1 MYCLTYGRLG
11 LLWSEPSRAIPSGTV
26 LIIASI
32 LQPIKPPIYTGIPP
46 VSGCRSI
53 SSVGSGPVLLAGCS
67 TPSVRPQ
74 RALSRVTAAE
84 NTSFREPALQKCPME
99 TAGTGGS
106 PSRHSCERVGHR
118 VPHGGGAAGQITY
131 WHSIRAGIDGECG
144 YTATLCVFSSLP
156 HMDK

>member
-74 RALSRVTAAE
+74 RALSGVTAAE
-84 NTSFREPALQKCPME
+84 SASFREPALQKCPIG
-99 TAGTGGS
+99 TAGTAGSAAQASHYKWGS
-106 PSRHSCERVGHR
+106 PDPYASEAPGKEAHNRLIVVGMEEE
-118 VPHGGGAAGQITY
+118 
-131 WHSIRAGIDGECG
+131 S
-144 YTATLCVFSSLP
+144 
-156 HMDK
+156 